1 VNFDGTGAVI
11 DNSGSTSKH
20 LPLFINSTWLQFWNF
35 HFHSGMKFDVEH
47 GNLVR
52 TPVKNDQCHSFL
64 AKQLLSNKCQLFE
77 QGHFL
82 RLIGCE
88 PEIGMVAEKNINPEN
103 IER

>member
-20 LPLFINSTWLQFWNF
+20 LPLFINSTWLRFWNF
-35 HFHSGMKFDVEH
+35 HFHYGMKFDVEH
-47 GNLVR
+47 GK
-52 TPVKNDQCHSFL
+52 TGMMPVKNGLSHTFL
-64 AKQLLSNKCQLFE
+64 VKQLLSNKCQLFE
-77 QGHFL
+77 QCHFL

-88 PEIGMVAEKNINPEN
+88 PESGMVAEKNINPEN